1 MRCPNCW
8 HDEPEGARFCGAC
21 GTPLGAGAAAG
32 PAVCPDCG
40 QPVDAKSGFCALCG
54 AVWGAVPGQRGE
66 PALGPVWP
74 EPTNLPLPR
83 QPETVPQPPAPTPW
97 PTPAPP
103 LPPTPRTAVP
113 PGPVSPH
120 GPQPRSRRGIGLGIA
135 LAVGLLYLTVGGYV
149 AYKQFHKT
157 PAPSEFAGN
166 RPGLEG
172 PVASSPVEARPAA
185 PAPRPPSE
193 VEVAIQRQPAL
204 PRSEAAFPLPG
215 RSPAVPIPRTTGAVA
230 PSTAPTTSRG
240 KEPPLRLPDLR
251 PQTGLA
257 PARSPAPHP
266 PGAAAPQAY
275 SPPSA
280 PAASASTP
288 EAASPVSQKIP
299 APSPAREPSPP
310 ETQALPSSRPAS
322 PPARPGILRPEREYA
337 AQQPPPAQS
346 GTAAI
351 PSSGVL
357 IWSGKLR
364 KGEVVT
370 IDGGQPSAGTLQG
383 ALPGVPVMLETDF
396 QGIGFTETPG
406 PSNGWRRLSFRA
418 LRDQHVVVTLRWK
431 TLQ

>member
-21 GTPLGAGAAAG
+21 GTPLGAGAAAD

-66 PALGPVWP
+66 PAPGPVWP

-193 VEVAIQRQPAL
+193 VEVASQRQPAL

-215 RSPAVPIPRTTGAVA
+215 RSPAVPGSPNYRGCCSEHCADNEPREGT
-230 PSTAPTTSRG
+230 
-240 KEPPLRLPDLR
+240 
-251 PQTGLA
+251 
-257 PARSPAPHP
+257 
-266 PGAAAPQAY
+266 
-275 SPPSA
+275 
-280 PAASASTP
+280 AASAAGFAAP
-288 EAASPVSQKIP
+288 NGARARPIASPTSTRRSRATGIFTALCPRCFGFHAGGSFACQPENPGSFPRQRAVSTGNASLAFITTGIP
-299 APSPAREPSPP
+299 ASSARHPAAREGIRCPTTPSRAIRHGGDPFFGRFDLVW
-310 ETQALPSSRPAS
+310 QV
-322 PPARPGILRPEREYA
+322 
-337 AQQPPPAQS
+337 AQ
-346 GTAAI
+346 G
-351 PSSGVL
+351 
-357 IWSGKLR
+357 
-364 KGEVVT
+364 
-370 IDGGQPSAGTLQG
+370 
-383 ALPGVPVMLETDF
+383 
-396 QGIGFTETPG
+396 
-406 PSNGWRRLSFRA
+406 
-418 LRDQHVVVTLRWK
+418 
-431 TLQ
+431 